1 MIFFFFSGSG
11 NDDYCTV
18 IYNDEFHRFD
28 DVIDTIPRAVDCDRN
43 TAIGQLRKYYYALKN
58 IWPVFLL
65 LLLFTGLTTLVD
77 RNGRCIVKC
86 AGFATCQEVKK
97 TAERT
102 SSRRGG
108 RPLKVVI
115 MHSHIVAHQTFAQS
129 LVSWLLGILDYSSSF
144 RALLGTLLI
153 YYSNRIAFT
162 WWARKV

>member
-1 MIFFFFSGSG
+1 M
-11 NDDYCTV
+11 
-18 IYNDEFHRFD
+18 
-28 DVIDTIPRAVDCDRN
+28 
-43 TAIGQLRKYYYALKN
+43 
-58 IWPVFLL
+58 
-65 LLLFTGLTTLVD
+65 VD

-153 YYSNRIAFT
+153 YYSNTNSIAFT
-162 WWARKV
+162 DGGPEKFKSPETK

>member
-1 MIFFFFSGSG
+1 M
-11 NDDYCTV
+11 
-18 IYNDEFHRFD
+18 
-28 DVIDTIPRAVDCDRN
+28 
-43 TAIGQLRKYYYALKN
+43 
-58 IWPVFLL
+58 
-65 LLLFTGLTTLVD
+65 VD

-115 MHSHIVAHQTFAQS
+115 MHSHIVAHQTFAQR

-144 RALLGTLLI
+144 RALLGTTL
-153 YYSNRIAFT
+153 AFT
-162 WWARKV
+162 RRATRKVFKNPGTKKNS

>member
-1 MIFFFFSGSG
+1 M
-11 NDDYCTV
+11 
-18 IYNDEFHRFD
+18 
-28 DVIDTIPRAVDCDRN
+28 
-43 TAIGQLRKYYYALKN
+43 
-58 IWPVFLL
+58 
-65 LLLFTGLTTLVD
+65 D

-144 RALLGTLLI
+144 RALLGTLLTI
-153 YYSNRIAFT
+153 YYSNRLPFNLAICNLVIMYFEVFVIWVYVDWYAVLWPKKET
-162 WWARKV
+162 WPEE